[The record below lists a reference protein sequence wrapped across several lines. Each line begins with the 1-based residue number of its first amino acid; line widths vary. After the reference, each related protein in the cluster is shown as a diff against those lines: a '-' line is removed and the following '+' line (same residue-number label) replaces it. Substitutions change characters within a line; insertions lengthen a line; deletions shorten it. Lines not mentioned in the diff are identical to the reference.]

1 MSEPGGGVGGA
12 DFRVGGVISKS
23 FGVFFKRI
31 VTFGAI
37 AIGVQIPTM
46 VISLVFFG
54 DILSAVDSGDP
65 SQIETASFG
74 FEMGGSG
81 HWALQ
86 LVSMLLQILVTAAI
100 VYGTIRSLRG
110 AGAGIVECVTGGLG
124 RLLPTCGVTLL
135 FFVMIF
141 AAIGVPAVLVGL
153 FEGGIAGLL
162 LIPAIVLVFYLFVI
176 FYTAIPAVVTERPG
190 VIGAFSR
197 SLELTKGSRW
207 RIFGL
212 MLAVFAI
219 MIVVSIVIWIP
230 LGLLSSLVGLSAL
243 TLVGFIVNALL
254 TVFLVVVMTVAYH
267 DLRITYEGV
276 DSEEI
281 AAVFD

>member
-1 MSEPGGGVGGA
+1 MSESGGGVVGA
-12 DFRVGGVISKS
+12 DFRVGAVLGKT

-46 VISLVFFG
+46 VISLLFFG

-65 SQIETASFG
+65 SQLEEASFG

-86 LVSMLLQILVTAAI
+86 LVSMLLQILVTAAV

-110 AGAGIVECVTGGLG
+110 GGAGIVECITGGLG
-124 RLLPTCGVTLL
+124 RLLPAAGVTLL
-135 FFVMIF
+135 FVVMIS
-141 AAIGVPAVLVGL
+141 AAIGVPAFLVGL

-162 LIPAIVLVFYLFVI
+162 LIPALALVAYLFVI

-190 VIGAFSR
+190 VLGAFSR

-212 MLAVFAI
+212 MLAVLAI
-219 MIVVSIVIWIP
+219 MIVASIVIWMP
-230 LGLLSSLVGLSAL
+230 LGLMSAFVGLSAL
-243 TLVGFIVNALL
+243 TLVGFVVNALL

-267 DLRITYEGV
+267 DLRIAHEGV
-276 DSEEI
+276 DSDEI